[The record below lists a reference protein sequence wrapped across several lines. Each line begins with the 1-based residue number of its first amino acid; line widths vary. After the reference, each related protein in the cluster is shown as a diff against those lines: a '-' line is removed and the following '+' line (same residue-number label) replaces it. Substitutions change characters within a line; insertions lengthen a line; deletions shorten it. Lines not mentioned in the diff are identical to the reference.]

1 MSSREIS
8 PGEMISKK
16 TTIFYSLAGV
26 SDLMTYQMFAFYI
39 FNFYYTIIIGNI
51 WLVSIGY
58 IIWSFWNAFNDP
70 LIGALSDRTNSK
82 WGRRR
87 PYIIGGII
95 PTLIILILLW
105 TAPITGSPL
114 IQFIY
119 FIVMICL
126 FDTFYTSFSLNQ
138 TALFPEMFRDLDER
152 AKANNYRQIFN
163 IIGLLFATLLPSFF
177 VETVIDYVGD
187 PVRKAE
193 LQTQYITAAIVMA
206 ILGAIFAIIF
216 IMRGL
221 KERKEYTKDS
231 TKAPSFGKSIKLT
244 FKNKAFRSYVL
255 TNLAQWYIFGL
266 IPIINPFFLGYVI
279 GITGAL
285 IQQMF
290 LALIFI
296 ASIVFMIIW
305 RNYFAKNG
313 AKKSHMRALILM
325 TIIFIPTLFIWEII
339 GAIIVYI
346 LMGFAFAG
354 IMFGRDIVMSSIIDF
369 DETQTG
375 LRREGTYYGV
385 NALIIRL
392 STVAVALSI
401 AVVFPTVGWATY
413 DPSSITIFTL
423 IGIRVLM
430 GVFPIIVL
438 CLGILSFKRFPIT
451 QENYTEIKEKLKEIH
466 SDKISKTT

>member
-1 MSSREIS
+1 MSDKRKA
-8 PGEMISKK
+8 GEYITKK

-26 SDLMTYQMFAFYI
+26 ADLMSYQMFAFYI
-39 FNFYYTIIIGNI
+39 FNFYYTIIIGDI

-58 IIWSFWNAFNDP
+58 IIWSIWNAFNDP
-70 LIGALSDRTNSK
+70 LIGSLSDRTSSK
-82 WGRRR
+82 WGKRR

-119 FIVMICL
+119 FLVMICL
-126 FDTFYTSFSLNQ
+126 FDTFYTAYSLNQ

-152 AKANNYRQIFN
+152 AKANNYRQILN
-163 IIGLLFATLLPSFF
+163 IVGLLFATLLPSFF

-187 PVRKAE
+187 PVIKAE
-193 LQTQYITAAIVMA
+193 LQTQYVTAAIFMA
-206 ILGAIFAIIF
+206 ILGAIFALVF
-216 IMRGL
+216 IMRGI
-221 KERKEYTKDS
+221 KERKEYASDS
-231 TKAPSFGKSIKLT
+231 IEAPSFGKSIKLT
-244 FKNKAFRSYVL
+244 FKNKAFSTYVL

-266 IPIINPFFLGYVI
+266 IPIINPFFLGYII
-279 GITGAL
+279 GITDAF
-285 IQQMF
+285 IQQLF

-296 ASIVFMIIW
+296 TAILFMIIW
-305 RNYFAKNG
+305 RNYFAKKG
-313 AKKSHMRALILM
+313 AKKAHMRALISI
-325 TIIFIPTLFIWEII
+325 TIFFIPTLFIWEII

-346 LMGFAFAG
+346 LLGFGFAG
-354 IMFGRDIVMSSIIDF
+354 IMFGRDIVMSTIIDS

-375 LRREGTYYGV
+375 LRREGAYYGV

-401 AVVFPTVGWATY
+401 AIVFPTVGWATY

-438 CLGILSFKRFPIT
+438 GLGI
-451 QENYTEIKEKLKEIH
+451 
-466 SDKISKTT
+466 

>member
-1 MSSREIS
+1 MTDKRNA
-8 PGEMISKK
+8 GEFITKK

-26 SDLMTYQMFAFYI
+26 ADLMSYQMFAFYI
-39 FNFYYTIIIGNI
+39 FNFYYTIIIGDI

-58 IIWSFWNAFNDP
+58 IIWSIWNAFNDP
-70 LIGALSDRTNSK
+70 LIGSLSDRTSSK
-82 WGRRR
+82 WGKRR

-119 FIVMICL
+119 FLVMICL
-126 FDTFYTSFSLNQ
+126 FDTFYTAYSLNQ

-152 AKANNYRQIFN
+152 AKANNYRQILN
-163 IIGLLFATLLPSFF
+163 IVGLLFATLLPSFF
-177 VETVIDYVGD
+177 VRTVIDYVGD

-206 ILGAIFAIIF
+206 ILGAIFALTF
-216 IMRGL
+216 IMRGI
-221 KERKEYTKDS
+221 KERKEYASDS
-231 TKAPSFGKSIKLT
+231 IEAPSFSKSIKLT
-244 FKNKAFRSYVL
+244 FKNKAFSTYVL

-266 IPIINPFFLGYVI
+266 IPIINPFFLGYII
-279 GITGAL
+279 GITDAF
-285 IQQMF
+285 IQQLF

-296 ASIVFMIIW
+296 TAILFMIIW
-305 RNYFAKNG
+305 RNYFAKKG
-313 AKKSHMRALILM
+313 AKKAHMRALISI
-325 TIIFIPTLFIWEII
+325 TIFFIPTLFIWEII

-346 LMGFAFAG
+346 LLGFGFAG
-354 IMFGRDIVMSSIIDF
+354 IMFGRDIVMSTIIDS

-375 LRREGTYYGV
+375 LRREGAYYGV

-401 AVVFPTVGWATY
+401 AIVFPTVGWATY

-430 GVFPIIVL
+430 GIFPIIVL
-438 CLGILSFKRFPIT
+438 GLGILSFKRFPIT
-451 QENYTEIKEKLKEIH
+451 HEKYMEIKEKIKEIH
-466 SDKISKTT
+466 SEKISKSA